1 MSENAD
7 PNHRVVDVLAFLA
20 ANPLE
25 EFSLAELS
33 RELGLSKGTSHRLMT
48 ALAERQFVSRHP
60 RRKTYSLGIALIAIG
75 QAALEKHPGIAIAR
89 REMLRISTDLLVP
102 CGITTVV
109 GDQFLLLGRE
119 GAPQSQD
126 GLVLVGERRMLVPPI
141 GICHMAWRSD
151 ADIAA
156 YLDRGAAYMS
166 APMRQHMLRA
176 FPEIRRRGYAM
187 AANGPG
193 MRWFS
198 DATILPIE
206 PACDATAAAQL
217 QHRIDEIAPAEYQML
232 DLAEAGAA
240 GVNYI
245 SAPIFSPEGEVRLEL
260 VLSGLP
266 AGLGAGEIER
276 YANRLCVAAE
286 IVTNETRGRAPRGE

>member
-187 AANGPG
+187 AASGG
-193 MRWFS
+193 SFTLAGADAAFIRGRIFVADAGQFDLTGGDAGFS
-198 DATILPIE
+198 TSFPMGIYALTGGE
-206 PACDATAAAQL
+206 AQL
-217 QHRIDEIAPAEYQML
+217 VKV
-232 DLAEAGAA
+232 G
-240 GVNYI
+240 
-245 SAPIFSPEGEVRLEL
+245 L
-260 VLSGLP
+260 V
-266 AGLGAGEIER
+266 
-276 YANRLCVAAE
+276 ANQA
-286 IVTNETRGRAPRGE
+286 RGRWARMFAS